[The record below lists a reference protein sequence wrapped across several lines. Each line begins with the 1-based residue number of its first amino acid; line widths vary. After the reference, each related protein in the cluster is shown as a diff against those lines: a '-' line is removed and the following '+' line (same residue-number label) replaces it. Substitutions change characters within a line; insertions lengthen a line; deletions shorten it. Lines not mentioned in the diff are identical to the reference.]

1 MQQINNQARVEDSGK
16 KHKEKLEGSSFDI
29 CWPRKYEK
37 EKNINTEKGP
47 TPIRMR
53 VAPQTMTLTSLW
65 FRKCS
70 MIL

>member
-37 EKNINTEKGP
+37 EKKHKYWKG
-47 TPIRMR
+47 THSHSNESS
-53 VAPQTMTLTSLW
+53 TSNNDTN
-65 FRKCS
+65 KP
-70 MIL
+70 MVHEM